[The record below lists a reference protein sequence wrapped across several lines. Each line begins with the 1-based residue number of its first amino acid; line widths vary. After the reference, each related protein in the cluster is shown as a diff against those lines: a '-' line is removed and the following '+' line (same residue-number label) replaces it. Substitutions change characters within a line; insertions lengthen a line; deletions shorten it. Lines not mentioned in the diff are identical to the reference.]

1 MQAHFSADPR
11 QGSGQ
16 KMGSAHPGF
25 ERSKGVLNGLLAD
38 THHLWGLIQA
48 VLHILQHAF
57 MFPPPDAPLRAG
69 RALRF
74 QLATL
79 AM

>member
-25 ERSKGVLNGLLAD
+25 ERSKGVLNGLFTD
-38 THHLWGLIQA
+38 THHLGGLIQA
-48 VLHILQHAF
+48 MLHTFQHAF
-57 MFPPPDAPLRAG
+57 MLPPPYASLRAG

-74 QLATL
+74 QLAAL